1 MLLYVQAVR
10 PVTRN
15 SSLLFNFF
23 SSPST
28 RPARLGR
35 HCQRA
40 YAVHKEVGKAGPAR
54 QVERVTRETS
64 VTCARAPACV
74 PAQVPIV
81 TSPPFSNWLVSIF
94 SRSLSFFFAA
104 SVFVVPC
111 CFLFLLVSACNR
123 TPEFFFFFLMQPPC
137 YAQVAALVVVWFVQ
151 PRYQSQLETSKHQL

>member
-1 MLLYVQAVR
+1 M
-10 PVTRN
+10 TRN
-15 SSLLFNFF
+15 SSLLVNFF

-74 PAQVPIV
+74 PAQVPFV

-111 CFLFLLVSACNR
+111 CFLFCSSLPVTERQS
-123 TPEFFFFFLMQPPC
+123 TFFFFSYATSVLRPGCCPGRC
-137 YAQVAALVVVWFVQ
+137 VVCAAQVPESARDKQASTLTENPF
-151 PRYQSQLETSKHQL
+151 